1 MATKDS
7 VDTQVSTVSV
17 VTFHLGSELCALPIT
32 DVHQIIRDTPIT
44 PVPNVNRHVE
54 GVLNLRGIVVPIID
68 LKHLLGLGVR
78 EISERHRLLIIDSE
92 DRMVGF
98 SVDAVGGVLEID
110 EARLQAAPE
119 VVLAKV
125 SGRYVIGVV
134 QHQEDIVIVLDKR
147 EILSTRNHQSVEASA
162 GVGGRVAAR
171 S

>member
-1 MATKDS
+1 
-7 VDTQVSTVSV
+7 V
-17 VTFHLGSELCALPIT
+17 VTFHLGRELCALPIT

-44 PVPNVNRHVE
+44 PVPNVNQHVE

-68 LKHLLGLGVR
+68 LKHLLALGVR
-78 EISERHRLLIIDSE
+78 QISDSHRLLIIDSGG
-92 DRMVGF
+92 RMVGF

-110 EARLQAAPE
+110 ESRLQSAPD

-134 QHQEDIVIVLDKR
+134 QHGEDIVIVLDKN
-147 EILSTRNHQSVEASA
+147 EILNIRNHQTADPGG